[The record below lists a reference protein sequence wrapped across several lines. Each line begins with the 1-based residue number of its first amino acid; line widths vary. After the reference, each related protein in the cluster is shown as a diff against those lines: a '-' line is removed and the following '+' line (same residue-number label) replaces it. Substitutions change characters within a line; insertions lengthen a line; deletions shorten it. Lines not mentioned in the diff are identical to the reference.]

1 MSLRWN
7 RNELTKEQKKKLGL
21 DDLEYSDEDKQS
33 LSIKGRLGGLNK
45 HIQKGKRNPHEYASW
60 KKEQKNRV
68 VAEIGIADIDPVPAC
83 HLVIRYFEKSR
94 RRDPDNIIGGGQK
107 IIIDALV
114 DAGILEDDGWRCIW
128 GVDSKVIKGADNPR
142 VEVDIISRHK
152 RQY

>member
-1 MSLRWN
+1 MTRISKNDFTR
-7 RNELTKEQKKKLGL
+7 EQIKKFGL

-33 LSIKGRLGGLNK
+33 FSITGRLGGLNK

-68 VAEIGIADIDPVPAC
+68 MAEIGIAGIDPVPAC

-114 DAGILEDDGWRCIW
+114 EAEIIDDDGWRCIW
-128 GVDSKVIKGADNPR
+128 GVDSKVLKDADNPR
-142 VEVDIISRHK
+142 VEVDIISRQK